1 MPKMAIAHAL
11 IVKRNV
17 TKTVFVPHFHTV
29 ITTGPTRENVLPDAK
44 TGE

>member
-1 MPKMAIAHAL
+1 MLKMAIAYAL

-17 TKTVFVPHFHTV
+17 TKTVFVLHFYTV
-29 ITTGPTRENVLPDAK
+29 ITTGFTRENVLLDAK